1 MGGIFTGFAILLAL
15 VALGFVAARRQVLPP
30 HSHEVLARVV
40 FTFASPA
47 LLFTTLLDAPVERV
61 LSRLLVGIAASSVL
75 TALLFVAVAWSWRR
89 SVGEMT
95 VGALA
100 SSYVNGANLG
110 IPIAF
115 YVLGDAAYV
124 APVLLFQLVVMAP
137 IALAI
142 LDLAEARTEGRAGA
156 VSPTSPAVPAD
167 RADPPDLP
175 RRPGRLTRWT
185 RPLRNPIIAAS
196 ALGLV
201 ANLLDL
207 DLPPWVTEPIGLL
220 AGAAVPLALLAYGM
234 SLPGLRSNGGA
245 LSRDVVLS
253 TGLKVAVHPLI
264 AYGVGR
270 LLGLGDTELFA
281 LTVLAAL
288 PTAQNIYVY
297 AVRYRES
304 RALASTTVLLTTVL
318 ALPAIVVVTAALGV

>member
-1 MGGIFTGFAILLAL
+1 VGGVFTGFAILLAL

-75 TALLFVAVAWSWRR
+75 TALVFVAVAWSWRR

-142 LDLAEARTEGRAGA
+142 LDLAEARTQRGAGVPTQDGGRRTGA
-156 VSPTSPAVPAD
+156 LD
-167 RADPPDLP
+167 
-175 RRPGRLTRWT
+175 RWT

-196 ALGLV
+196 ALGLA

-207 DLPPWVTEPIGLL
+207 ELPPWVIEPIGLL

-245 LSRDVVLS
+245 LTRDVVLS

-270 LLGLGDTELFA
+270 LLGLGDVELFA